1 METNNR
7 SDDGISLHPWRDVT
21 QEEQFREEYGQAED
35 NSDSGADDTDGQEWR
50 RKRSQQQYRKEY
62 SSAHPGTDI
71 RNKDV
76 AHVLSLELAQHIK
89 SQFGLRLDDGEMKRC
104 LNVSDNFWMVNRETN
119 RVQHTAIDHALMSAT
134 PGTRLTQAQERRAR
148 QQLGILNNCEFP
160 HEFQAAGRRYFS
172 GLGIR
177 H

>member
-7 SDDGISLHPWRDVT
+7 SDDDTCISLHPWRDVT

-50 RKRSQQQYRKEY
+50 RKRSQQQY
-62 SSAHPGTDI
+62 HPGTDI

-104 LNVSDNFWMVNRETN
+104 LNVSDNFRMVNRETN
-119 RVQHTAIDHALMSAT
+119 RVQHTAIDHSLMSAT